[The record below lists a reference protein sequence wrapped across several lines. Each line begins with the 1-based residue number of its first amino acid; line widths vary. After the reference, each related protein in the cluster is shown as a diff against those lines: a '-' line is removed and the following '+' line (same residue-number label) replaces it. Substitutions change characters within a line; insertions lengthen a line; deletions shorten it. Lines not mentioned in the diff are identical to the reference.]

1 MLGLRHPFTR
11 ALYEQD
17 GHGNIRVTID
27 GRSGLFRP
35 DGTWIEGDI
44 FEADPQLLLLRSLGD
59 LTVEQVAATI
69 GRSVGATKALQR
81 RGLRTLRTRLEKS
94 FGISVPL

>member
-17 GHGNIRVTID
+17 GHGNVRVSLD
-27 GRSGLFRP
+27 GKVGLFRP

-44 FEADPQLLLLRSLGD
+44 YEADPQLCGWIAGPK
-59 LTVEQVAATI
+59 VAHH
-69 GRSVGATKALQR
+69 RLQAL
-81 RGLRTLRTRLEKS
+81 
-94 FGISVPL
+94 